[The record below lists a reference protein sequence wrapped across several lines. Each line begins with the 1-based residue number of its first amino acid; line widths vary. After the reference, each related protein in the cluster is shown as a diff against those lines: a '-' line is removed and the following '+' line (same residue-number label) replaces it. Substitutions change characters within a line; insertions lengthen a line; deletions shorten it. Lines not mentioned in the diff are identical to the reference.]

1 MLAISIILITSFL
14 ASASYAQDLPYGES
28 NYSSQAQPDL
38 TPQTVET
45 LNLSF
50 PDCTSGPLSTYT
62 ICNLSA
68 SYMDRASS
76 LISLFTLE
84 ELINQTGNTAPGVP
98 RLGLP
103 NYQVWNEALHGL
115 DRANFAKT
123 GDQYEWATS
132 FPMPILSMASMNRTL
147 INQIGTL
154 ISTQARAFSNAGRY
168 GLDSYAPNIN
178 AFRSPLWGRG
188 QETPGEDLF
197 VVSQYAY
204 EYITGMQGGVEPEH
218 LKIVATAKHFAGYDL
233 ENYDNRARL
242 GYDAII
248 TQQDLAEFYVS
259 DSLRHV
265 PRRGKLARHVT
276 FLSIGP
282 GLCFESALL
291 TQNFQTPQFLT
302 ASRDAKVNSVMC
314 SYNAVNGVPSCAN
327 SFFLQTLLRDSWT
340 FDTTD
345 GYVST
350 DCDAAYN
357 IYDPHMYA
365 LNTSSAAADSVRAG
379 ADIDCGTTYQYHL
392 NESIIA
398 GEITREEI
406 ELGVRRLYSNLVRL
420 GYFDGNG
427 SEYRQLTWNDVVST
441 DAQNI
446 SYEAAVEG
454 ITLLKNDGTLPLS
467 KSTSSIA
474 LIGPWANA
482 TVQMQ
487 GNYFGTPPYLL
498 SPLAAAEASSLKVNY
513 AFGTNIS
520 SNSTEYFAGAMA
532 AAKMSDVIIFAGGID
547 NTVEA
552 EGSDR
557 MNISW
562 PGNQLDL
569 ISQLS
574 SIGKPVVVL
583 QMGGGQIDSS
593 SLKSNPNVNA
603 LVWGGYPGQ
612 SGGQAIL
619 DILTGARAPAGRL
632 ITTQYPAEYALQF
645 SQDDMNLRPNGSNP
659 GQTYKWYTG
668 EPVYEFGTGLF
679 YTNFSISASSNNA
692 STTFSTSDLTSAA
705 HPGYAYT
712 DLMPFINY
720 TVTVTNTG
728 SVASDYS
735 AILFANTTNA
745 GPAPYPN
752 KWVVGFERLASI
764 APGASSPLTIPVSI
778 GSMARYADNGDAVLY
793 PGSYQLALNNE
804 GDAATQVTLTGSEA
818 VLMHWP
824 EWEQQVG
831 PA

>member
-1 MLAISIILITSFL
+1 MHGIQSIIPATTFL
-14 ASASYAQDLPYGES
+14 ASLALSQNLPYGES
-28 NYSSQAQPDL
+28 NYSSQSQPDL
-38 TPQTVET
+38 TPQTVAT
-45 LNLSF
+45 INLSF
-50 PDCTSGPLSTYT
+50 PDCSSGPLSIHT

-68 SYMDRASS
+68 NYMDRASS
-76 LISLFTLE
+76 LVSLLSLE

-115 DRANFAKT
+115 DRANFAM
-123 GDQYEWATS
+123 GSEGGEFDWATS
-132 FPMPILSMASMNRTL
+132 FPMPILSMASLNRTL
-147 INQIGTL
+147 INQIGSL

-188 QETPGEDLF
+188 QETPGEDLY

-204 EYITGMQGGVEPEH
+204 NYITGMQGGVEPET

-233 ENYDNRARL
+233 ENYDNRSRL

-248 TQQDLAEFYVS
+248 TQQDLAEFY
-259 DSLRHV
+259 
-265 PRRGKLARHVT
+265 
-276 FLSIGP
+276 
-282 GLCFESALL
+282 
-291 TQNFQTPQFLT
+291 TPQFLT
-302 ASRDAKVNSVMC
+302 AARDAKVNSVMC

-327 SFFLQTLLRDSWT
+327 SFFMQTLLRDTWT

-365 LNTSSAAADSVRAG
+365 SNLSIAAADSVKAG

-392 NESIIA
+392 NESVAA
-398 GEITREEI
+398 GEITRGEI
-406 ELGVRRLYSNLVRL
+406 ELGVIRLYSNLVRL
-420 GYFDGNG
+420 GYFDGNS
-427 SEYRQLTWNDVVST
+427 SEYRQLTWNDVVTT

-446 SYEAAVEG
+446 SYEAAVAG
-454 ITLLKNDGTLPLS
+454 ITLLKNDGTLPLADS
-467 KSTSSIA
+467 VNSIA

-498 SPLAAAEASSLKVNY
+498 SPLAAAEASKLTVNY

-520 SNSTEYFAGAMA
+520 MNSTEYFANAMTA
-532 AAKMSDVIIFAGGID
+532 ASQSDVIIFAGGID
-547 NTVEA
+547 NTIEA

-557 MNISW
+557 MNITW
-562 PGNQLDL
+562 PGNQLEL

-574 SIGKPVVVL
+574 SMGKPLVVL

-593 SLKSNPNVNA
+593 SLKSNPNVNS

-612 SGGQAIL
+612 TGGQAIF

-632 ITTQYPAEYALQF
+632 VTTQYPAGYALQF

-679 YTNFSISASSNNA
+679 YTNFSVAAASFNTSA
-692 STTFSTSDLTSAA
+692 TFSIADLANAT
-705 HPGYAYT
+705 HPGYVYP
-712 DLMPFINY
+712 DLAPVTNY
-720 TVTVTNTG
+720 TVTVTNIG

-735 AILFANTTNA
+735 AILFANTTDA

-752 KWVVGFERLASI
+752 KWVVGFERLAMI
-764 APGASSPLTIPVSI
+764 APGASAQLTIPVSI
-778 GSMARYADNGDAVLY
+778 GSIARYDGSGNSVLY
-793 PGSYQLALNNE
+793 PGSYNLALNNE
-804 GDAATQVTLTGSEA
+804 RDAVVSVTLTGVEE

-824 EWEQQVG
+824 EVEQQVG
-831 PA
+831 PS

>member
-1 MLAISIILITSFL
+1 MPLLLSSVGAAAAFVATV
-14 ASASYAQDLPYGES
+14 AGQALPVGEH

-38 TPQTVET
+38 TNQTVET
-45 LNLSF
+45 LSLSF
-50 PDCTSGPLSTYT
+50 PDCQSGPLSKYT
-62 ICNLSA
+62 ICNQSA
-68 SYMDRASS
+68 SYMDRATN
-76 LISLFTLE
+76 LISLFSLE
-84 ELINQTGNTAPGVP
+84 ELINQTGSTAPGVP

-115 DRANFAKT
+115 DRANFSMM
-123 GDQYEWATS
+123 GDFMWATS

-147 INQIGTL
+147 INQIGDQ
-154 ISTQARAFSNAGRY
+154 ISTEARAFSNAGKY

-178 AFRSPLWGRG
+178 AFRSPIWGRG

-218 LKIVATAKHFAGYDL
+218 LKIVCTAKHFAGYDL
-233 ENYDNRARL
+233 ENYNNISRL
-242 GYDAII
+242 GYNAII
-248 TQQDLAEFYVS
+248 TQQDLAEFY
-259 DSLRHV
+259 
-265 PRRGKLARHVT
+265 
-276 FLSIGP
+276 
-282 GLCFESALL
+282 
-291 TQNFQTPQFLT
+291 TPQFLT
-302 ASRDAKVNSVMC
+302 AARDAKVNSVMC

-327 SFFLQTLLRDSWT
+327 SFLMQTLLRDTWT

-365 LNTSSAAADSVRAG
+365 SNVSLAAADGVRAG

-392 NESIIA
+392 NESIST
-398 GEITREEI
+398 GEITRQEI
-406 ELGVRRLYSNLVRL
+406 EQGVIRLYSNLVRL
-420 GYFDGNG
+420 GYFDGK
-427 SEYRQLTWNDVVST
+427 SSMYRQLTWNDVLST

-454 ITLLKNDGTLPLS
+454 ITLLKNDGTLPLA
-467 KSTSSIA
+467 KSTKSIA

-482 TVQMQ
+482 TVQLQ
-487 GNYFGTPPYLL
+487 GNYFGVPPYLI
-498 SPLAAAEASSLKVNY
+498 SPLAAAQASTLDVNY

-520 SNSTEYFAGAMA
+520 ENSTQHFAGALSA
-532 AAKMSDVIIFAGGID
+532 ASKSDVIIFAGGID

-552 EGSDR
+552 EGQDR
-557 MNISW
+557 MNITW

-569 ISQLS
+569 IGQLANV
-574 SIGKPVVVL
+574 GKPLVVL

-593 SLKSNPNVNA
+593 SLKSNPKVNS

-612 SGGQAIL
+612 SGGKALL

-632 ITTQYPAEYALQF
+632 VSTQYPADYATQF
-645 SQDDMNLRPNGSNP
+645 SQDDMSLRPNASEGNP

-679 YTNFSISASSNNA
+679 YTNFSVSASSM
-692 STTFSTSDLTSAA
+692 SKSSAMFNISSLLSVS

-712 DLMPFINY
+712 DLVPFYNY
-720 TVTVTNTG
+720 TVTVKNTG
-728 SVASDYS
+728 TVASDYT
-735 AILFANTTNA
+735 AILFANTTSA

-752 KWVVGFERLASI
+752 KWVVGFERLAMI
-764 APGASSPLTIPVSI
+764 QPGASATLTIPVSV
-778 GSMARYADNGDAVLY
+778 GSMVRYAESGDAVLY
-793 PGSYQLALNNE
+793 PGMFDLALNNE
-804 GDAATQVTLTGSEA
+804 RDAVVGVQLMGSQET
-818 VLMHWP
+818 VSHWP
-824 EWEQQVG
+824 KENQQVSMM
-831 PA
+831 

>member
-1 MLAISIILITSFL
+1 MLSISSILIIAFL
-14 ASASYAQDLPYGES
+14 VSAGLAQNLPYGES

-45 LNLSF
+45 INLSF

-68 SYMDRASS
+68 SYIDRASS
-76 LISLFTLE
+76 LVSLFTLE

-115 DRANFAKT
+115 DRANFAT
-123 GDQYEWATS
+123 AGGEYEWATS
-132 FPMPILSMASMNRTL
+132 FPMPILSMASLNRTL

-154 ISTQARAFSNAGRY
+154 ISTQARAFNNAGRY

-204 EYITGMQGGVEPEH
+204 EYITGMQGGVEPDH

-233 ENYDNRARL
+233 ENYDNRSRL

-248 TQQDLAEFYVS
+248 TQQDLAEFY
-259 DSLRHV
+259 
-265 PRRGKLARHVT
+265 
-276 FLSIGP
+276 
-282 GLCFESALL
+282 
-291 TQNFQTPQFLT
+291 TPQFLT

-327 SFFLQTLLRDSWT
+327 SFFMQTLLRDSWT

-427 SEYRQLTWNDVVST
+427 SEYRQLTWADVVST

-467 KSTSSIA
+467 KSTRGIA

-482 TVQMQ
+482 TAQMQ

-583 QMGGGQIDSS
+583 QMGGGQVDSS

-603 LVWGGYPGQ
+603 LLWGGYPGQ

-632 ITTQYPAEYALQF
+632 ITTQYPADYALSF
-645 SQDDMNLRPNGSNP
+645 SQDDMSLRPNGSNP

-668 EPVYEFGTGLF
+668 DPVYEFGSGLF
-679 YTNFSISASSNNA
+679 YTNFSISPSSSNI
-692 STTFSTSDLTSAA
+692 STTFSTSSLTSAA
-705 HPGYAYT
+705 HPSYAHT
-712 DLMPFINY
+712 DITPFLNY
-720 TVTVTNTG
+720 TATITNTG
-728 SVASDYS
+728 SITSDYT
-735 AILFANTTNA
+735 AILFANTTDA
-745 GPAPYPN
+745 GPSPYPN
-752 KWVVGFERLASI
+752 KWVIGFERLGSI
-764 APGASSPLTIPVSI
+764 APGASSTLTIPVSI
-778 GSMARYADNGDAVLY
+778 GSMARYAESGDAVLY

-804 GDAATQVTLTGSEA
+804 GDAVTQVTLTGSEV
-818 VLMHWP
+818 VLRHWP

-831 PA
+831 GA